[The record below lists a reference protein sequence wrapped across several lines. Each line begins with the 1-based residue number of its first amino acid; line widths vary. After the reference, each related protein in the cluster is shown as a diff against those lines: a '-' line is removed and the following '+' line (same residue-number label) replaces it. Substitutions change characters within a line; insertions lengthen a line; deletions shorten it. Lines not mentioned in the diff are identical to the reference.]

1 VTEHQDSLLSRL
13 FARFCSRRAA
23 SRSATSPATELTV
36 GPVGDAGAV
45 SFEDVEQR
53 LRQLCIDTTRLTG
66 QGQTLLEA
74 LAVFDCG
81 AGNLVETRVGKESTV
96 AIPASVEPLLYEGDR
111 SFRLV
116 HTHPHGAENVSLSE
130 ADVTFLWIYQGLT
143 EIEAVLLDG
152 SCFRASRASAGDWDR
167 DSCFA
172 KTDLINMGLAAADV
186 EYHQN
191 LSDDIFYNEVRTHV
205 VLRALHDFIIEDE
218 RKVPYWGR
226 APRTYGFR
234 YGYALSSERR
244 ERWDAP
250 ANAELIQKWVK
261 LTVKAFRKY

>member
-1 VTEHQDSLLSRL
+1 M
-13 FARFCSRRAA
+13 
-23 SRSATSPATELTV
+23 
-36 GPVGDAGAV
+36 

-53 LRQLCIDTTRLTG
+53 LRQLCIDTTKLTG
-66 QGQTLLEA
+66 QALLEA

-96 AIPASVEPLLYEGDR
+96 AIPASVEPLLYKRDR

-116 HTHPHGAENVSLSE
+116 HTHPHVAENVSLSE
-130 ADVTFLWIYQGLT
+130 ADVTFLWIYQGVT

-167 DSCFA
+167 DSLFA

-186 EYHQN
+186 EYDQN
-191 LSDDIFYNEVRTHV
+191 LSDNIFYNEVRTHV

-218 RKVPYWGR
+218 RKVGHGGR

-250 ANAELIQKWVK
+250 DSAELIQKWVK
-261 LTVKAFRKY
+261 LTIKAFRKYC